1 MIIKTKRISS
11 RNNTDTGSKNSE
23 IKLEE
28 KKAPGFR
35 EKKTTSSSV
44 TTSSNVGNG
53 KPIISQKTKDN
64 INKGINTI
72 KEGLSDSISTIKGA
86 FKDL

>member
-44 TTSSNVGNG
+44 TT
-53 KPIISQKTKDN
+53 IW
-64 INKGINTI
+64 
-72 KEGLSDSISTIKGA
+72 
-86 FKDL
+86 